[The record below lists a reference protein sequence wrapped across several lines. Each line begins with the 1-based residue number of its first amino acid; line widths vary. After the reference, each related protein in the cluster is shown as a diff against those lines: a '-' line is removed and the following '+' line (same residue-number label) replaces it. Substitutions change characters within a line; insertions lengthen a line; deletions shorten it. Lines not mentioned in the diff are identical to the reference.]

1 MLPLT
6 RSPCHVHDS
15 RCGSCQNKLRITRV
29 PLLHGARRYCT
40 LLHTQCCAARVPH
53 GEAIISSSS
62 NPPEAAAAAGAAT
75 AGAAAAG
82 AAAAGSA
89 AAGTRYAWPRQR
101 EAAWAQAATT
111 GNGHTINAQNLC
123 LTMCKT

>member
-62 NPPEAAAAAGAAT
+62 NPPEAAAAAGAA
-75 AGAAAAG
+75 AAG